1 MKKVIYFV
9 SEDWAF
15 LNHRIELAKKIQKK
29 GYKVILVTNITHY
42 KKLIE
47 KKKIKVIPIKIDRG
61 SLNIRKSIKT
71 IYKLNKIFK
80 DVNPDIVH
88 NFGLKQI
95 VHGNISA
102 QLAGVKKT
110 FNSIIG
116 LGSAFISNNFFLKF
130 FVTNLLRFTLFFK
143 NSHILVQNKDDYIFF
158 KKKIWIR
165 KKNLHFN
172 TTSGINLDKYK
183 VSKEPKGKIIFLFA
197 SRILKDK
204 GIIELINASKKLR
217 KITKNFELF
226 IAGIIDSQNPSSIS
240 HEEIK
245 SWEATDYLK
254 YMGHINDIND
264 LYKKVHVAVLPSYRE
279 GLPKGL
285 LEAAAY
291 GKPIITT
298 DVTGCRDV
306 VINGKNGI
314 LVNPKNSDELFLA
327 MKKMLQNKK
336 IRLAMGKEGRI
347 FIKENFLIEN
357 TVKKLIHLYKYC

>member
-1 MKKVIYFV
+1 M
-9 SEDWAF
+9 
-15 LNHRIELAKKIQKK
+15 
-29 GYKVILVTNITHY
+29 
-42 KKLIE
+42 
-47 KKKIKVIPIKIDRG
+47 
-61 SLNIRKSIKT
+61 
-71 IYKLNKIFK
+71 
-80 DVNPDIVH
+80 
-88 NFGLKQI
+88 
-95 VHGNISA
+95 
-102 QLAGVKKT
+102 
-110 FNSIIG
+110 
-116 LGSAFISNNFFLKF
+116 
-130 FVTNLLRFTLFFK
+130 
-143 NSHILVQNKDDYIFF
+143 
-158 KKKIWIR
+158 
-165 KKNLHFN
+165 
-172 TTSGINLDKYK
+172 
-183 VSKEPKGKIIFLFA
+183 FA

-226 IAGIIDSQNPSSIS
+226 IAGIIDSQNPSSVP

-245 SWEATDYLK
+245 SWEAIDYLK

>member
-9 SEDWAF
+9 SEDWVF

-29 GYKVILVTNITHY
+29 GYRIILVTNITHY
-42 KKLIE
+42 KNLIE
-47 KKKIKVIPIKIDRG
+47 KEKIKVIPIKIERG
-61 SLNIRKSIKT
+61 SLNIRKSIRT
-71 IYKLNKIFK
+71 IYKLSKIYK
-80 DVNPDIVH
+80 KVNPDIVH
-88 NFGLKQI
+88 NFGLRQI

-102 QLAGVKKT
+102 QLVGIKKT

-116 LGSAFISNNFFLKF
+116 LGSTFISGNFFLKF
-130 FVTNLLRFTLFFK
+130 FITNLLRSVLFFK
-143 NSHILVQNKDDYIFF
+143 SSQILVQNNDDYIFF

-172 TTSGINLDKYK
+172 TTSGINLKKYTA
-183 VSKEPKGKIIFLFA
+183 SKEPKGKIIFLFA

-204 GIIELINASKKLR
+204 GILELIKASKELN

-226 IAGIIDSQNPSSIS
+226 IAGNVDSQNPSSVS

-245 SWEATDYLK
+245 SWEALDYLK
-254 YMGHINDIND
+254 YMGHVNNIND
-264 LYKKVHVAVLPSYRE
+264 LYKKIHVAILPSYRE

-285 LEAAAY
+285 LEAAAC

-298 DVTGCRDV
+298 DVAGCRDV

-327 MKKMLQNKK
+327 MKKMVQNKK
-336 IRLAMGKEGRI
+336 IRLSMGKEGRK
-347 FIKENFLIEN
+347 FVKKNFLLEN
-357 TVKKLIHLYKYC
+357 TVKNLNHLYKNC